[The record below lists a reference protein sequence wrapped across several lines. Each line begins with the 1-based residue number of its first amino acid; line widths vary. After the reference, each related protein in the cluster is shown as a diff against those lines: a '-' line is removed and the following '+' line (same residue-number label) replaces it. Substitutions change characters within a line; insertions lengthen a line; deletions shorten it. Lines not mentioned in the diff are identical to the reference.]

1 MLVVKQF
8 IFNSSKFQRRKK
20 TTIQH
25 KLRVVMN
32 CYTIRDFLLN
42 EDDNTFSFKKNY
54 RINGLRIEDKKTLTG
69 NYSLEE
75 MDDGQC
81 RLTITVNT

>member
-1 MLVVKQF
+1 MPITKQF
-8 IFNSSKFQRRKK
+8 TFNSSKFQRRKK

-32 CYTIRDFLLN
+32 CYTIKDFQLN
-42 EDDNTFSFKKNY
+42 EEEGTFSFKKNY
-54 RINGLRIEDKKTLTG
+54 KINGLRIEDKKILTG

-75 MDDGQC
+75 LNDGQC
-81 RLTITVNT
+81 KITITVNT

>member
-1 MLVVKQF
+1 MLITKQF

-32 CYTIRDFLLN
+32 CYTVRDFQLN
-42 EDDNTFSFKKNY
+42 ENDNTFSFKKNY
-54 RINGLRIEDKKTLTG
+54 RINGLRVEDKKTLIG

-75 MDDGQC
+75 IGDNQC
-81 RLTITVNT
+81 KLTITVNT